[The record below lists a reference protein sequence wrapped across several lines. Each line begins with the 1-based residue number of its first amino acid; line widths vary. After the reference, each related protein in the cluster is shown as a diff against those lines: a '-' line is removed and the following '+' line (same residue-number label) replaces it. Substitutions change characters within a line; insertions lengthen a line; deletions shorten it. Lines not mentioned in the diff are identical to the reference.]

1 MNKLG
6 KENRERLNAK
16 IMPLFGFVA
25 AITFFGCSAS
35 LILLF
40 IAPKWLMLP
49 AAWGTFLSAWAFV
62 YGLHFYLYAKLNWYT
77 RIIEFIKYPC
87 TWYWYI
93 SYLKRCSIDRLK
105 YNRRA
110 FGVMLENPRPGH
122 EWVIKRLR
130 SVTDKAI
137 NKRIIAAK
145 KIARKNYEKDIKKR
159 KATRI

>member
-1 MNKLG
+1 MNKLD
-6 KENRERLNAK
+6 KENVERLKEK

-49 AAWGTFLSAWAFV
+49 AAWGTFLSGWAFV

-77 RIIEFIKYPC
+77 RIVEFILYPFTRC
-87 TWYWYI
+87 WYVKT
-93 SYLKRCSIDRLK
+93 LKKCSLDRLK

-110 FGVMLENPRPGH
+110 FGVMLDTARPGH

-130 SVTDKAI
+130 GVTDKVI
-137 NKRIIAAK
+137 NKRITEAK
-145 KIARKNYEKDIKKR
+145 KTARKNYEKDIKKR